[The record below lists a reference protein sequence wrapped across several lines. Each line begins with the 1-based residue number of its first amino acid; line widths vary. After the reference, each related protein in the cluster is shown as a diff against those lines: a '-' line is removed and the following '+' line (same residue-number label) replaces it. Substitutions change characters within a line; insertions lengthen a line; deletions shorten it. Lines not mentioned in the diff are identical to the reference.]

1 MLTTTQIP
9 EKLYQKAEEF
19 KTAVQQG
26 QHARAR
32 YLYYT
37 AIKVAIFVELDEEA
51 KKKLFGQGGAY
62 PPELAKKA
70 WEEKGHAKRRTD

>member
-19 KTAVQQG
+19 KKAVQQG
-26 QHARAR
+26 QYARAR
-32 YLYYT
+32 YLYYI
-37 AIKVAIFVELDEEA
+37 AVKVAIFVELDEEA
-51 KKKLFGQGGAY
+51 KKKMFGRDGAY

-70 WEEKGHAKRRTD
+70 WEEKGHAGNGTD